1 MVSLLHHVGSC
12 TATIGNATC
21 FWLETNLAVTV
32 NEEMNPLYAAYKA
45 YGIIQ
50 SGMMNDTFVNVID
63 ALEKLTYLT
72 PILPV
77 GVETLQPLNSLES
90 NVQSGGKKHPGWILA
105 SGLTLLG
112 VGSIA
117 LAALVSK
124 NYLDKSKN
132 KAALMQDDLLTETS
146 SLEVPA
152 GDVASQVEP
161 SNNSKAN

>member
-12 TATIGNATC
+12 TATIDNATC

-32 NEEMNPLYAAYKA
+32 NGDMNPLYAAYKA

-72 PILPV
+72 PTLPV
-77 GVETLQPLNSLES
+77 GVGTLQPLNSLES

-112 VGSIA
+112 A
-117 LAALVSK
+117 
-124 NYLDKSKN
+124 
-132 KAALMQDDLLTETS
+132 S
-146 SLEVPA
+146 SLHSAHCLPK
-152 GDVASQVEP
+152 S
-161 SNNSKAN
+161 SKAGVFLLQQEE